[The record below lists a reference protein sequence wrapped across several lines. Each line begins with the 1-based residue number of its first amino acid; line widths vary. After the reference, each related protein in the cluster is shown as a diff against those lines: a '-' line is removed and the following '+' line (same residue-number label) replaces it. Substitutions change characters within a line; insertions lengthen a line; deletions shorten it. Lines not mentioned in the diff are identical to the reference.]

1 MEIVARG
8 PLALES
14 YNKALLDGKTCV
26 KRVPVMFIG
35 QDRTG
40 KTSLKRS
47 LKGENFNSE
56 EDSTNGIE
64 VDPSYFKVSTEI
76 WKTGQKNKGND
87 PVPPISF
94 ECRAAAQMIFKSL
107 TEDENSSSAAKSSVI
122 DNNGPIKDLEGPSP
136 NTSKS
141 SFTDL
146 TDRKRTFELPE
157 EPGERSSE
165 SSAIHH
171 RLTNELFEIPI
182 TNGAHSAPKLA
193 TRNTESSFHFDQ
205 EKVHEKENYKHLIV
219 PELPE
224 DIATMVEK
232 LLQDDEKCQDEED
245 IYSVLW
251 DFGGQSVFYSTH
263 PIFLTEKAL
272 FILVCDLSRDPY
284 EKAKPPVRKG
294 MYKDNVD
301 ISYNKTHIDYLDFWM
316 SSIYSLVSPDDICQ
330 HASLPETSPTLPPV
344 FLVCTHADKPFGG
357 ASARDLALEIYGFLR
372 TRVYQKHLFKD
383 VFVVDNT
390 KSGSKDECPEVVRL
404 REEILSVAKE
414 LPQMKKAIPLKWL
427 KYENALQKM
436 CKEGYKWLPLDDAR
450 RIASEVC
457 KIDDDEEFSTLL
469 NFLHDQRILIHFNG
483 SPELEKMVILDPQWL
498 IDVFKK
504 VITVPRYDH
513 IEEKVGVW
521 WRKLEETGIL
531 DENLLNHSWSPLFNN
546 KETYKSL
553 IAIMERLSLLCSW
566 PSSEGSKQYLVPSML
581 LTPPTEDVL
590 TFLGS
595 VRTPSLFVKFSS
607 GRVPPGLFS
616 RFILLFFQWCSEK
629 WESNVKP
636 QLFHDFAMFHILP
649 NEGTSVTFMCHS
661 GSIEII
667 VHSESGD
674 IETTP
679 YFTHSN
685 CDVSTCGAIHWQL
698 ILMLE
703 CMRKEFCWLKNMDY
717 EMCVCCPVCSKPG
730 SATCR
735 AHDVRGCECLH
746 LLSKSDLSKSQYCT
760 QPGIRGSCRIRIG
773 QFTMWFSFEDEKGK
787 RILLSQVGLVVRSEF
802 FSAAIP

>member
-8 PLALES
+8 ALALES

-26 KRVPVMFIG
+26 KRVPVMLIG

-47 LKGENFNSE
+47 LKGKNFNSE
-56 EDSTNGIE
+56 EDSTDGIE

-76 WKTGQKNKGND
+76 WKTGQKIKGND

-94 ECRAAAQMIFKSL
+94 ECRAAAQMICKSL
-107 TEDENSSSAAKSSVI
+107 TS
-122 DNNGPIKDLEGPSP
+122 
-136 NTSKS
+136 
-141 SFTDL
+141 L
-146 TDRKRTFELPE
+146 TDHKRTFELPE

-171 RLTNELFEIPI
+171 RLTNELSEKPI
-182 TNGAHSAPKLA
+182 TSGTHSAPKLA
-193 TRNTESSFHFDQ
+193 TRNTESSFHLQ
-205 EKVHEKENYKHLIV
+205 
-219 PELPE
+219 ELPE
-224 DIATMVEK
+224 DIVTMVVK
-232 LLQDDEKCQDEED
+232 LLQDDEKSQDEED
-245 IYSVLW
+245 LYSVLW

-263 PIFLTEKAL
+263 PIFLTEKAI
-272 FILVCDLSRDPY
+272 FILVCDLNRNPF
-284 EKAKPPVRKG
+284 ERAEPPVRKG
-294 MYKDNVD
+294 LYKDNVD
-301 ISYNKTHIDYLDFWM
+301 ISYNKKRVDYLDFWM
-316 SSIYSLVSPDDICQ
+316 SSIYSLVSPDDIRQ
-330 HASLPETSPTLPPV
+330 QASLPETSPTLPPV

-372 TRVYQKHLFKD
+372 DGVYKKHLFKD

-390 KSGSKDECPEVVRL
+390 KSGSKDECPEVKRL

-436 CKEGYKWLPLDDAR
+436 CKEGYKWLSLDQAR
-450 RIASEVC
+450 RIASEGC

-469 NFLHDQRILIHFNG
+469 NFLHDQRILTHFSG
-483 SPELEKMVILDPQWL
+483 SPELEKMVILDLQWL

-504 VITVPRYDH
+504 VITVPRYDYM
-513 IEEKVGVW
+513 EEKVEEW
-521 WRKLEETGIL
+521 WRNLENTGIL
-531 DENLLNHSWSPLFNN
+531 DENLLNHAWSPLFNN
-546 KETYKSL
+546 RETCKCF
-553 IAIMERLSLLCSW
+553 IAIMERLSLLCFW
-566 PSSEGSKQYLVPSML
+566 PSSKKSKQYLEPSML
-581 LTPPTEDVL
+581 RSPPTDDVVKL
-590 TFLGS
+590 LSS
-595 VRTPSLFVKFSS
+595 VKTPSLFVKFAL

-629 WESNVKP
+629 WESNVEP
-636 QLFHDFAMFHILP
+636 QLFHDFAMFHIVP
-649 NEGTSVTFMCHS
+649 NEGTSVTFICHS

-667 VHSESGD
+667 VRSGSGD
-674 IETTP
+674 LETAP

-685 CDVSTCGAIHWQL
+685 CDVSTCRVIHWQL

-703 CMRKEFCWLKNMDY
+703 CMRRQFGWLKNMKY
-717 EMCVCCPVCSKPG
+717 EMCVCCPVCSKPS

-735 AHDVRGCECLH
+735 AHEVRGSEGLH
-746 LLSKSDLSKSQYCT
+746 LLSKSDLSKLQYCT
-760 QPGIRGSCRIRIG
+760 KPGILEDRRIHIG

-787 RILLSQVGLVVRSEF
+787 RILLSQVGLVVRSEI